1 MNKGNSAVRL
11 DCPGCG
17 AVMKAK
23 PGEAVVCPY
32 CGRKLTAPM
41 PEKPIQA
48 PPGTP
53 VKLTPEK
60 TKKVMRM
67 AIAITVTVVI
77 MTILLA
83 YFIVK
88 LNVRPAV
95 SRSSKAAVTVTGGSY
110 GELY

>member
-1 MNKGNSAVRL
+1 
-11 DCPGCG
+11 
-17 AVMKAK
+17 MKAK

-41 PEKPIQA
+41 PEKPVQA
-48 PPGTP
+48 AP

-60 TKKVMRM
+60 SKKVMRM